1 MKKFFIYSFTFL
13 LCISLQAG
21 ATITTDEQF
30 SDEYITNHG
39 YSEEMSRLM
48 NLNHSQIMGEKLP
61 LSENVHI
68 YRPYQNCIRKF
79 LMYLDPGLDDEKFM
93 QHDIKYTV
101 RWDSL

>member
-1 MKKFFIYSFTFL
+1 MKKLSIIIAL
-13 LCISLQAG
+13 LLVQLQVG
-21 ATITTDEQF
+21 ATITTEEQF
-30 SDEYITNHG
+30 SEEYIINHG

-48 NLNHSQIMGEKLP
+48 NLQHDQILGIPPTM
-61 LSENVHI
+61 SENVNL
-68 YRPYQNCIRKF
+68 YRPWQNGVRKF